1 MLFGPIALVAASLFT
16 GAAFYVNFAE
26 QPARL
31 ELEDRPLLAEWK
43 KAYMRGFAMQG
54 PLALAGFLLG
64 AAAWWQTGKPAFLAG
79 ALLMLANWP
88 WTLFAIMPTN
98 NILMATDPAK
108 AGPKTRALM
117 IKWNKLHLVRT
128 VLGALA
134 VVFFLFAVSAG

>member
-1 MLFGPIALVAASLFT
+1 
-16 GAAFYVNFAE
+16 
-26 QPARL
+26 
-31 ELEDRPLLAEWK
+31 
-43 KAYMRGFAMQG
+43 MQG
-54 PLALAGFLLG
+54 PLALAGFVLG

-98 NILMATDPAK
+98 KTLMATDLAES
-108 AGPKTRALM
+108 GPKTRALM